1 MNSDEKVD
9 HSANGNCLPL
19 DLARQESLIDADG
32 CFIYAVDKTFM
43 LMKHDQD
50 FIYVIDLNGKSVLM
64 QLRDI
69 DHLYGY
75 FCNIWCM
82 ALFQKVNGWK
92 LRA

>member
-50 FIYVIDLNGKSVLM
+50 SK
-64 QLRDI
+64 
-69 DHLYGY
+69 
-75 FCNIWCM
+75 W
-82 ALFQKVNGWK
+82 QKCFNAAT
-92 LRA
+92 RH